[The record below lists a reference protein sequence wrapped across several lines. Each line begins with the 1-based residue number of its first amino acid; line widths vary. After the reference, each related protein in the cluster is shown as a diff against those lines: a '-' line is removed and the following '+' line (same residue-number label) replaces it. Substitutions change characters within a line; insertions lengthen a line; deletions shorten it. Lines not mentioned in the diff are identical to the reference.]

1 MGNSQELELRRIFE
15 LAEAVSLVGDN
26 SLLDAKIV
34 YRLGRL
40 GDYCKSPVRVGQKE
54 QEKKRRVIVEEQR
67 KIQAAN
73 TSATEEERK
82 KNQVEISKLNEKYTD
97 EIDALFEQKETVNV
111 PEFKLSD
118 FMAKEE
124 KKIIRKV
131 GKGEDQRD
139 VEVTIKPGEIL
150 VPVRFFTLMGE
161 FVIDDKDALE

>member
-54 QEKKRRVIVEEQR
+54 QEKKRRLIVEQQR
-67 KIQAAN
+67 EIQAKN
-73 TSATEEERK
+73 SSATEEERK
-82 KNQVEISKLNEKYTD
+82 KNQTEIAKLNEKFSD
-97 EIDALFEQKETVNV
+97 EIDALFEQKETISV

-124 KKIIRKV
+124 KKVVRKI

-139 VEVTIKPGEIL
+139 VEIVIKPGEIL

-161 FVIDDKDALE
+161 FVIDDKDAMK